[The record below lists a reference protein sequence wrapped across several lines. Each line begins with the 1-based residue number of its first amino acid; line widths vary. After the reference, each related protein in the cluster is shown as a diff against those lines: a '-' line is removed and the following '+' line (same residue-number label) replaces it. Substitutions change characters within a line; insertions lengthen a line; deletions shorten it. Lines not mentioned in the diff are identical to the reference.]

1 MYNVRK
7 SKLQQL
13 KCWDINCVI
22 NLHIVSFICK
32 LICVSDCGILNWW
45 KLVNGKELQYICV
58 CKFHLYFYHLSKI
71 VCIKLCIY
79 IYIYIF
85 VVFYMPKYIFVY
97 KRRITVLVTSIP
109 QGVSSIAHQSMTAC
123 LHRKLPSAATFH

>member
-1 MYNVRK
+1 MERNYSIYVSVNFIYIFTICL
-7 SKLQQL
+7 KL
-13 KCWDINCVI
+13 
-22 NLHIVSFICK
+22 
-32 LICVSDCGILNWW
+32 CVSSY
-45 KLVNGKELQYICV
+45 V
-58 CKFHLYFYHLSKI
+58 
-71 VCIKLCIY
+71 Y